1 MDIAQTLQAIGR
13 GDEAAFTALYRD
25 YQAKMERYATGLLAG
40 DGGAAADVI
49 DEAFMDIWRSAGNY
63 DGSGAAEGWIR
74 RIVRNKAVD
83 WIRKQKEKVG
93 IGAAEQAEYEQTVDD
108 SDNPEAAY
116 EKKSDG
122 DELSAAM
129 DRLSAE
135 HREVLWLAYYE
146 HKSVAE
152 ISELTDVPEN
162 TVKTR
167 MFHARKQLKTII
179 ERRRQETG
187 SGP

>member
-1 MDIAQTLQAIGR
+1 
-13 GDEAAFTALYRD
+13 
-25 YQAKMERYATGLLAG
+25 MERYAAGLLAG
-40 DGGAAADVI
+40 DNEAAADVI

-74 RIVRNKAVD
+74 RIVRNKSID

-93 IGAAEQAEYEQTVDD
+93 ITESDQAQYESQADGDT
-108 SDNPEAAY
+108 PETEY

-122 DELSAAM
+122 DELKQAM
-129 DRLSAE
+129 NRLSTE
-135 HREVLWLAYYE
+135 HREVLWLAYFE

-152 ISELTDVPEN
+152 ISEATDVPEN

-167 MFHARKQLKTII
+167 MFHARKQLKSVL

-187 SGP
+187 TGP

>member
-1 MDIAQTLQAIGR
+1 MAQILAAIAR
-13 GDEAAFTALYRD
+13 GEEAAFTALYRD
-25 YQAKMERYATGLLAG
+25 LQPKMERYATALLAG
-40 DGGAAADVI
+40 DGEAAADVI
-49 DEAFMDIWRSAGNY
+49 DEAFMVIWRSADKY
-63 DGSGAAEGWIR
+63 DGSGHAEGWIR

-93 IGAAEQAEYEQTVDD
+93 ISAGEQANYETQADQ
-108 SDNPEAAY
+108 SDNPEEAY

-122 DELSAAM
+122 DELSSAM
-129 DRLSAE
+129 ERLSDE

-152 ISELTDVPEN
+152 ISDLIDVPEN

-167 MFHARKQLKTII
+167 MFHARKQLKITL

-187 SGP
+187 TGP

>member
-1 MDIAQTLQAIGR
+1 MGIAETLAAIASGE
-13 GDEAAFTALYRD
+13 EAAFTALYREM
-25 YQAKMERYATGLLAG
+25 QPKMERYATGLLAG
-40 DGGAAADVI
+40 DGEAAADVI

-63 DGSGAAEGWIR
+63 DGSGSAEGWIR

-93 IGAAEQAEYEQTVDD
+93 IGEGEQAEYEKNADLDD
-108 SDNPEAAY
+108 TPEQAF
-116 EKKSDG
+116 EKKSEG
-122 DELSAAM
+122 DELKREM
-129 DRLSAE
+129 NRLSDE
-135 HREVLWLAYYE
+135 HREVLWLAYFE

-152 ISELTDVPEN
+152 IAEIAGCPEN

-167 MFHARKQLKTII
+167 LFHARKQLKATL
-179 ERRRQETG
+179 ERRREETG

>member
-1 MDIAQTLQAIGR
+1 MDIAQTLGAIAS
-13 GDEAAFTALYRD
+13 GDEAAFTALYREL
-25 YQAKMERYATGLLAG
+25 QAKMERYATGILAG
-40 DGGAAADVI
+40 DSEAAADVI
-49 DEAFMDIWRSAGNY
+49 DEAFMDIWRNAGNY

-74 RIVRNKAVD
+74 RIVRNKAID

-93 IGAAEQAEYEQTVDD
+93 ISEGEQASYEAQADEATPE
-108 SDNPEAAY
+108 SDY

-122 DELSAAM
+122 DELKREM
-129 DRLSAE
+129 NRLSPE

-152 ISELTDVPEN
+152 ISDAIDVPEN

-167 MFHARKQLKTII
+167 MFHARKQLKSAL

-187 SGP
+187 TGP

>member
-1 MDIAQTLQAIGR
+1 MEVAQILAAIAR
-13 GDEAAFTALYRD
+13 GEEAAFTALYRD
-25 YQAKMERYATGLLAG
+25 LQPKMERYATALLAG
-40 DGGAAADVI
+40 DGEAAADVI
-49 DEAFMDIWRSAGNY
+49 DEAFMNIWRSADKY
-63 DGSGAAEGWIR
+63 DGSGHAEGWIR

-93 IGAAEQAEYEQTVDD
+93 ISPGEQANYETQADQ
-108 SDNPEAAY
+108 SDNPEEAY
-116 EKKSDG
+116 EKKTEG
-122 DELSAAM
+122 DELSTAM
-129 DRLSAE
+129 ERLSDE

-152 ISELTDVPEN
+152 IANLIDVPEN

-167 MFHARKQLKTII
+167 MFHARKQLKVIL

-187 SGP
+187 TGP